1 MKFYSYLALSVLLF
15 LPTVGFAD
23 NVKNND
29 NWTIVPT
36 QNHTLKSEILKRNIR
51 LQIGVPANYSKEKS
65 YGVIYYLD
73 AFSASGILR
82 ETALW
87 LQVGKHLPELIT
99 VGIEL
104 EVNTMDEWYK
114 ERSFILT
121 PTKSNIYENFGI
133 PESWTGGGS
142 DFLKCLSTEII
153 PYVDS
158 KYNTKAGDRTLVGHS
173 FGGLFAL
180 YVLFES
186 PQLFDKYLVSS
197 PSLPWDDRFI
207 FKMESEYAKKHKE
220 LSANIFLSV
229 GSLEN
234 MPDDMMVNQLQEF
247 TSILNLRNY
256 TGLNVSSIVF
266 EDESHYSVI
275 PSAYSKGLRFL
286 YSTESATSVK
296 NE

>member
-1 MKFYSYLALSVLLF
+1 MKNISYLVLSVLLF
-15 LPTVGFAD
+15 LPTIGFAD
-23 NVKNND
+23 SEKQKE
-29 NWTIVPT
+29 NWTMVPT
-36 QNHTLKSEILKRNIR
+36 QNLTLQSEILKRNIR

-73 AFSASGILR
+73 AFSTSGILR

-133 PESWTGGGS
+133 LESWTGGGP
-142 DFLKCLSTEII
+142 DFLKCIKEEII
-153 PYVDS
+153 PFVDS
-158 KYNTKAGDRTLVGHS
+158 KFNTKAGDRTLVGHS

-180 YVLFES
+180 YTLFES
-186 PQLFDKYLVSS
+186 PQLFNKYLISS

-207 FKMESEYAKKHKE
+207 FKMESEYAKKQKE

-234 MPDDMMVNQLQEF
+234 LPDDMMVNQLQELS
-247 TSILNLRNY
+247 SILKLRKY
-256 TGLNVSSIVF
+256 KGLNISSIVF

-275 PSAYSKGLRFL
+275 PAAYSKGLMTL
-286 YSTESATSVK
+286 YSSEMDTSVK
-296 NE
+296 N